1 MKEVAKII
9 PDREFRTFL
18 DKLAEEVRVWKEKDH
33 MGYVSVTCEL
43 AKYLAASAG
52 SDHEMVFT
60 AGQIKQVMDLAK

>member
-9 PDREFRTFL
+9 PDREFREFL

>member
-52 SDHEMVFT
+52 SDREMVFT
-60 AGQIKQVMDLAK
+60 AGQIKQILDLAK

>member
-18 DKLAEEVRVWKEKDH
+18 GKLAEEVRIWKEKDH

-60 AGQIKQVMDLAK
+60 AGQIKQILDLAK

>member
-43 AKYLAASAG
+43 AKYLTASAG
-52 SDHEMVFT
+52 SDREMVFT
-60 AGQIKQVMDLAK
+60 AGQIKQILDLAK

>member
-18 DKLAEEVRVWKEKDH
+18 DKLDEEVRVWKEKDH

-52 SDHEMVFT
+52 SDREMVFT
-60 AGQIKQVMDLAK
+60 AGQIKQILDLAK

>member
-1 MKEVAKII
+1 MKEIAKII

-33 MGYVSVTCEL
+33 MGYVSITCEL

-52 SDHEMVFT
+52 SDNEMVFT
-60 AGQIKQVMDLAK
+60 ASQIKQILDLAK

>member
-9 PDREFRTFL
+9 PDREFREFL

-33 MGYVSVTCEL
+33 MGYVSITCEL

-52 SDHEMVFT
+52 SDNEMVFT
-60 AGQIKQVMDLAK
+60 ASQIKQILDLAK

>member
-18 DKLAEEVRVWKEKDH
+18 DKLAEEVQVWKEKDH

-52 SDHEMVFT
+52 SDREMVFT
-60 AGQIKQVMDLAK
+60 AGQIKQILDLAK

>member
-18 DKLAEEVRVWKEKDH
+18 DKLAEEVRVWKKKDH

-60 AGQIKQVMDLAK
+60 ASQIKQILDLAK

>member
-43 AKYLAASAG
+43 AKYMAASAG
-52 SDHEMVFT
+52 SDREMVFT
-60 AGQIKQVMDLAK
+60 AGQIKQILDLAK

>member
-18 DKLAEEVRVWKEKDH
+18 GKLAEEVRVWKEKDH
-33 MGYVSVTCEL
+33 MGYVSITCEL

-60 AGQIKQVMDLAK
+60 ASQIKQILDLAK

>member
-18 DKLAEEVRVWKEKDH
+18 GNLAEEVRVWKEKDH

-52 SDHEMVFT
+52 SDREMVFT
-60 AGQIKQVMDLAK
+60 AGQIKQILDLAK

>member
-18 DKLAEEVRVWKEKDH
+18 GKLAEEVRVWKEKDH

-60 AGQIKQVMDLAK
+60 AGQIKQILDLAK

>member
-18 DKLAEEVRVWKEKDH
+18 DKLDEEVRVWKEKDH

-52 SDHEMVFT
+52 SDREMVFT
-60 AGQIKQVMDLAK
+60 AGQIKQVLDLAK